1 MPVFC
6 SGCYKKWEQIK
17 RAGVKSLGIHLWAV
31 LEAASFQ
38 VLCPELE
45 HARTDGKILALHW
58 QNCFLRNLM
67 VMNSNFCINFLASFW
82 SFSIWIFYTDATFLQ
97 DTTGYISSFESLQPG
112 LVWQPDA
119 KSIFLSLAP
128 LWYFGRMGDILG
140 LNKIWASIKTWWN
153 TLNLHPLAITSWGNL
168 K

>member
-1 MPVFC
+1 MPGCRPAPGFSWWHSVANLYVVSRTFLESLPVINIPTVFSQKC
-6 SGCYKKWEQIK
+6 TTLGC
-17 RAGVKSLGIHLWAV
+17 
-31 LEAASFQ
+31 
-38 VLCPELE
+38 
-45 HARTDGKILALHW
+45 HW
-58 QNCFLRNLM
+58 QSCFLRNLI
-67 VMNSNFCINFLASFW
+67 VMISNFCINFLASFW